1 MATKTLSML
10 LQITTKCSIQNT
22 KSSNACNSRNKQK
35 QIFNKQC
42 AVELHCSNYTA
53 HCTVKCKEMLHY
65 KSIVHT
71 QKHIYDSFSVE
82 RKISVRTVI
91 ESCTLC
97 RMKKYL
103 FLYAIRKRRSTAFQ
117 SCITLGGLHW
127 SKIAFLLKSPLL
139 NIFSSKEHGLSFPNM
154 WVT

>member
-53 HCTVKCKEMLHY
+53 HCTAKCKEMLHY
-65 KSIVHT
+65 KSIAHA
-71 QKHIYDSFSVE
+71 QKLMQQHMPKLDFYSG
-82 RKISVRTVI
+82 I
-91 ESCTLC
+91 ENLC
-97 RMKKYL
+97 
-103 FLYAIRKRRSTAFQ
+103 
-117 SCITLGGLHW
+117 
-127 SKIAFLLKSPLL
+127 
-139 NIFSSKEHGLSFPNM
+139 
-154 WVT
+154 

>member
-53 HCTVKCKEMLHY
+53 HCTAKCKEMLHY

-71 QKHIYDSFSVE
+71 QKTHI
-82 RKISVRTVI
+82 
-91 ESCTLC
+91 
-97 RMKKYL
+97 
-103 FLYAIRKRRSTAFQ
+103 
-117 SCITLGGLHW
+117 
-127 SKIAFLLKSPLL
+127 
-139 NIFSSKEHGLSFPNM
+139 
-154 WVT
+154 

>member
-1 MATKTLSML
+1 MINSKYQIKQILANKKQTQKCISKMATKTLSML

-53 HCTVKCKEMLHY
+53 HCTAKCKEMLHY

-71 QKHIYDSFSVE
+71 QKHIYMQQHMPTLDM
-82 RKISVRTVI
+82 KIYADI
-91 ESCTLC
+91 DHHCTMSTLNMDADMDNLC
-97 RMKKYL
+97 
-103 FLYAIRKRRSTAFQ
+103 
-117 SCITLGGLHW
+117 
-127 SKIAFLLKSPLL
+127 
-139 NIFSSKEHGLSFPNM
+139 
-154 WVT
+154 

>member
-42 AVELHCSNYTA
+42 AVELHCKNYTA
-53 HCTVKCKEMLHY
+53 HCTAKCKEMLHY

-71 QKHIYDSFSVE
+71 QKHIYAATNA
-82 RKISVRTVI
+82 KI
-91 ESCTLC
+91 
-97 RMKKYL
+97 
-103 FLYAIRKRRSTAFQ
+103 
-117 SCITLGGLHW
+117 GH
-127 SKIAFLLKSPLL
+127 
-139 NIFSSKEHGLSFPNM
+139 IFRHRISML
-154 WVT
+154 T